1 MDMDDGFGTFA
12 MVAGIMFGVFFLVS
26 CCMIAAA
33 CYGRRKRQAMFSSE
47 CSFLWRNCI
56 SEI

>member
-1 MDMDDGFGTFA
+1 MDMDMDDGFGTFA

-47 CSFLWRNCI
+47 CSFL
-56 SEI
+56 